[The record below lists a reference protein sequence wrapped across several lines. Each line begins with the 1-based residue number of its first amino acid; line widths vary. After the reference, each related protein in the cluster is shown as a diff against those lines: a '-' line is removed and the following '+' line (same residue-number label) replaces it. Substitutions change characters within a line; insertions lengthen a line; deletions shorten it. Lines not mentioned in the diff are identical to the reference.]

1 MFGKITKQQ
10 VSHSFHKAENCLG
23 HAYNQTKGFLNHV
36 DHGVRTFK
44 HIYDA
49 VSPLVSK
56 YANDHSEKIH
66 TNIKKAMTGY
76 DNIRNKVIEGD
87 IEIHIERHRFKN
99 I

>member
-1 MFGKITKQQ
+1 MFGKIRKQH
-10 VSHSFHKAENCLG
+10 VAHSLHKAKNLLG

-56 YANDHSEKIH
+56 YANNHSEKIH
-66 TNIKKAMTGY
+66 TNVNRAIGGY
-76 DNIRNKVIEGD
+76 ENIRNKVIEGD
-87 IEIHIERHRFKN
+87 KDIQTVKHRLKN

>member
-10 VSHSFHKAENCLG
+10 VSHSFLKAKNFLG

-36 DHGVRTFK
+36 DHGVKTFK
-44 HIYDA
+44 QIYDV

-56 YANDHSEKIH
+56 YANNHSEKIH
-66 TNIKKAMTGY
+66 NNINKGMSSY
-76 DNIRNKVIEGD
+76 NNIRDKVIQGD
-87 IEIHIERHRFKN
+87 QEFQTVKHRLKN